1 MRYYCKAFF
10 LLLAFQS
17 CATSKSGI
25 SKTGNYETAIKYAI
39 KEFRT
44 SSLAKR
50 DSTFSVSFR
59 ELDGGVIGVCLY
71 GTVNKFMILRH
82 GNSSKLP
89 NKYIEYKG
97 KLFYWNDENSSA
109 DTGIIPK
116 LNEYHVLDSLEDIS
130 QIVFVHDDAKKA
142 MYYFFCK
149 QNLSRYKKTASNRT
163 WKYAR
168 PQNFVCSDK

>member
-1 MRYYCKAFF
+1 MRNFLVI
-10 LLLAFQS
+10 LLLVIQN
-17 CATSKSGI
+17 CTI
-25 SKTGNYETAIKYAI
+25 SKQEISLTGNYEPAIKNAI
-39 KEFRT
+39 IDFRT

-50 DSTFSVSFR
+50 DSTFLVRFR
-59 ELDGGVIGVCLY
+59 ELDGGIIGVSLY
-71 GTVNKFMILRH
+71 GTVNKFRILRH
-82 GNSSKLP
+82 GNSSRLP

-109 DTGIIPK
+109 DADIIPK

-130 QIVFVHDDAKKA
+130 QIVFVHDDAKKTT
-142 MYYFFCK
+142 YYFFCK